1 MVVKFTE
8 DNTIVIT
15 IPNNEYY
22 FIREFEDNIILS
34 KKDGQKLKT
43 NKIILDNSNDK
54 QYVIREF
61 ENQII
66 ITKKELF

>member
-8 DNTIVIT
+8 DNKIVIT
-15 IPNNEYY
+15 IPENEYY

-43 NKIILDNSNDK
+43 NKIIIDILNTK
-54 QYVIREF
+54 QYIIREF

-66 ITKKELF
+66 ITKKEYF